1 MGEELKVF
9 DDGRNLGEVIKR
21 ELLPLVCNV
30 IALGVDHAQHEVGG
44 ILVIWV
50 EGVLVAV
57 SVSEIAS
64 ECTEGHAIHFGFA
77 FPVGALYIYREPI
90 AGGSMGKG
98 QVRIEILVLAQLNFQ
113 PVFLGELDEHRKQ
126 EKFQDFRDN
135 LRVNGDGIDALV
147 NIDEAFDDPLSFVR
161 GNGLG
166 ERGRV
171 LLEMFAPILSLVKKK
186 ARIGEKVLDTTS
198 PVW

>member
-1 MGEELKVF
+1 LGEELEVF
-9 DDGRNLGEVIKR
+9 DDRRNLGEVVKR

-30 IALGVDHAQHEVGG
+30 IALGVDDAQDEVGG
-44 ILVIWV
+44 ILVIRV
-50 EGVLVAV
+50 KGVLVAV

-64 ECTEGHAIHFGFA
+64 ECTEGHAIHCGFA
-77 FPVGALYIYREPI
+77 FPVGALYIHRKPI

-98 QVRIEILVLAQLNFQ
+98 QVGIEILVLAELDFQ
-113 PVFLGELDEHRKQ
+113 SVFLGELDEHRKQ
-126 EKFQDFRDN
+126 EKLQDFRDN

-147 NIDEAFDDPLSFVR
+147 NVDEAFDDPFSFVR

-171 LLEMFAPILSLVKKK
+171 LLEMF
-186 ARIGEKVLDTTS
+186 EKLFRFHRNEGDYI
-198 PVW
+198 